1 MPPKKRAGDAESNG
15 STKKPRTD
23 EVNSE
28 GSDVEDDTE
37 TGDATVGDG
46 TKDVENS
53 GTEKPSENEETE
65 GSVSYKIEAPML
77 SGELLFCGASNW
89 DLVGRKALPKGMK
102 NLGGPNLWG
111 PNRISALKGIRI
123 RTVVSGCCA
132 AHCVAITSEGTL
144 YSWGR
149 NEKGQLGLGHTDRQ
163 DVPQVVDT
171 LDDENIVDAACGRRH
186 TLFLTDQGKVF
197 ACGENKMGQLGLG
210 NQSEQ
215 VLVPTLINYKGPPI
229 RRIACG
235 GDFSVI
241 SDINGNVYSF
251 GCPEYGQ
258 LGHNSDGKYFVKSN
272 KLEFQCE
279 NSPRVVTVFVEKQR
293 DGQVAPVTDV
303 DVREIACGANHVLVT
318 DSKKR
323 VFSWGFG
330 GYGRLGHAD
339 PKDELVPR
347 LIKFFDGPNRG
358 AVSIAAGSTYS
369 LAVSEH
375 GALYFWGLTKMS
387 GEATM
392 YPKLVQDLS
401 GWKIRSIGTSN
412 KSIVVAADESVV
424 SWGPSPCFG
433 ELGYGEGGIKSST
446 VPKEVKPLEDV
457 YVHHVSCGFSHTLL
471 IARVDTDEEKQ
482 AIEKLPV
489 YTP

>member
-1 MPPKKRAGDAESNG
+1 M
-15 STKKPRTD
+15 STKKRPSEID
-23 EVNSE
+23 VNE
-28 GSDVEDDTE
+28 N
-37 TGDATVGDG
+37 GDATKKR
-46 TKDVENS
+46 KDEEAPDRAKRNNTDDKTEAKNDSGKANVEQ
-53 GTEKPSENEETE
+53 EETAD
-65 GSVSYKIEAPML
+65 SFSYKIEAPML
-77 SGELLFCGASNW
+77 CGELLFCGATNW
-89 DLVGRKALPKGMK
+89 DMVGRKSLPKGVK
-102 NLGGPNLWG
+102 NVGGPNLWG
-111 PNRISALKGIRI
+111 PHRISSFKDVKV
-123 RTVVSGCCA
+123 RTVASGCCS
-132 AHCVAITSEGTL
+132 AHCAAITKEGKL

-149 NEKGQLGLGHTDRQ
+149 NETGQLGLGNTDRQ
-163 DVPQVVDT
+163 DIPQLVET
-171 LDDENIVDAACGRRH
+171 LEDHNIVAVSCGRRH
-186 TLFLTDQGKVF
+186 TLFLTDEGKVF

-215 VLVPTLINYKGPPI
+215 VLLPTQIQYSGAPI

-235 GDFSVI
+235 GEFSVI

-258 LGHNSDGKYFVKSN
+258 LGHNTDGKYFVKSN
-272 KLEFQCE
+272 KVEFQCE
-279 NSPRVVTVFVEKQR
+279 MSPRVITVFVEKQR
-293 DGQVAPVTDV
+293 DGQVSPVTDV
-303 DVREIACGANHVLVT
+303 DIREIACGANHVIAI

-339 PKDELVPR
+339 PKDEMVPR
-347 LIKFFDGPNRG
+347 MIKFFDGPNRG
-358 AVSIAAGSTYS
+358 STAIAAGSTYS

-412 KSIVVAADESVV
+412 KSIVLAADESVV

-446 VPKEVKPLEDV
+446 VPKEVKPLEKV
-457 YVHHVSCGFSHTLL
+457 YVHHVSCGYSHSMM
-471 IARVDTDEEKQ
+471 IARVDTEEERE
-482 AIEKLPV
+482 AVAKLPEF
-489 YTP
+489 TP